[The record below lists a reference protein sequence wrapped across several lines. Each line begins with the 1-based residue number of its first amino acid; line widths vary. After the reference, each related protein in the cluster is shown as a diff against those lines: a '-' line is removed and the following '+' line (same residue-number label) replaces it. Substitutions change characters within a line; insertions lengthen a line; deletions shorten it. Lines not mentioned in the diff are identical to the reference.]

1 MNKIA
6 VYIPSK
12 PFFGST
18 VLLIPFFQ
26 NIRALYPNANIFVFS
41 TTPIINILVPLNL
54 FDKVFFYNEKK
65 VGETKKPLL
74 DFKPDLIINF
84 RANSERLNWVL
95 LFLFGVKKIGFKS
108 SSILSFIYDHRPI
121 RNKNA
126 YRVHDFLR
134 LLENPLF
141 KPHFGLQ
148 KVIALARLEKTLP
161 FDTQNKLNICLMP
174 GGGEGEHKRWG
185 IQNFIE
191 LAKLI
196 KNKFPSAYFHF
207 VVGSQEEDDMNTLK
221 SSFNPSNFTI
231 YMNAKIPHI
240 LQVIEHSILVVAN
253 DCGPSHLAQMCGGN
267 YIGVWGWGNQNPIE
281 RIAEWTY
288 KTEKSFAIIADK
300 DQDIKT
306 LAPEKVFIKTAEIIE
321 KAN

>member
-1 MNKIA
+1 MFTKIA

-26 NIRALYPNANIFVFS
+26 NIRAQYPQAKILVFS
-41 TTPIINILVPLNL
+41 TTPIINVLSKLFL
-54 FDKVFFYNEKK
+54 FDEVFLYDEKK
-65 VGETKKPLL
+65 TGTTKKPLKE
-74 DFKPDLIINF
+74 FQPDLIINF

-95 LFLFGVKKIGFKS
+95 LFSFGVKKIGFKS
-108 SSILSFIYDHRPI
+108 SAILSFIYHYKPI
-121 RNKNA
+121 RNKKD

-134 LLENPLF
+134 LLENPFF
-141 KPHFGLQ
+141 KSHFGLQ
-148 KVIALARLEKTLP
+148 KVKDLATLEPALS
-161 FDTQNKLNICLMP
+161 FDLSNRLNICLMP

-185 IQNFIE
+185 IQNFMD
-191 LAKLI
+191 LSKLI
-196 KNKFPSAYFHF
+196 KNKYPNAHFHY
-207 VVGSQEEDDMNTLK
+207 VVGSQEETDMKFLEANFDK
-221 SSFNPSNFTI
+221 PNFTV

-240 LQVIEHSILVVAN
+240 LQVIENCKITIAN

-281 RIAEWTY
+281 RIAEWTL
-288 KTEKSFAIIADK
+288 KTDKSFAILADK

-306 LAPEKVFIKTAEIIE
+306 LQPEKVFAKTVEILN
-321 KAN
+321 KK